1 MVASEVVEGQCHQ
14 SSGFSDPDSTCLYQH
29 MINFFYRLE
38 VFVPANDLEGYVSK
52 VFVIWKEQVWS
63 PDKILF
69 LMEVSESIAFAFKN
83 PLNGIFLFYILLCM
97 C

>member
-29 MINFFYRLE
+29 MVNFFYRLE

-52 VFVIWKEQVWS
+52 GFVIWKEQVWS